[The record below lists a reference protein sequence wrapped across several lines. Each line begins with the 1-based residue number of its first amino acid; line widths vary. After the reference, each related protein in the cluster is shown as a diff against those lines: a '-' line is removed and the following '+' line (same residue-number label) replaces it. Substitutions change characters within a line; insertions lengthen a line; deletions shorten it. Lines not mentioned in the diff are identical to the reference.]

1 MLFVELLDLRTLL
14 LVLGLTILTMSI
26 TLLSAFLIDRDSDA
40 FQRRLLLFFSL
51 GLLLQGLSGMA
62 LGLRGIVPDWIS
74 ISVANPFLLFGLA
87 IQAGVIWRYF
97 YRRMP
102 WRAIVLFAGL
112 GSVAFNVAVIRPDG
126 YDLQHGTLIM
136 SLMNATLTLTC
147 AAIIAHNWRR
157 SSLPARGFAGVQLLI
172 GALFLLRAA
181 ESALTI
187 DHALFTPLAINQLT
201 ILATTLSIPVLTVLF
216 TLIIKEDV
224 DQALRTTSEHL
235 QALEEIEQ
243 QRIRIQELQIK
254 SSQHEMIAHMAR
266 GIAHDFNNLLGV
278 ISLDHDQLLE
288 RLNEQPD
295 QAELASLSADI
306 DSALRQ
312 AQAITAGLMSLG
324 SDELTP
330 TRPVDIRSVL
340 AGVDRI
346 VSRALPE
353 RIAFDVG
360 HDDCQLIGLTQPG
373 YLTAALIN
381 LCWNA
386 RDAMTDGGVL
396 KIHARQLSAGTLP
409 EPVIGSFVSRPVI
422 AITVEDSGQGI
433 PADILPDLFKPTFST
448 KTNNRGHGL
457 GLFMVAQ
464 FAKRTGAAI
473 CVESTAGAGTRFII
487 AIPTPPD
494 PLDTEAV

>member
-26 TLLSAFLIDRDSDA
+26 TLLSVFLIDRDSDA

-51 GLLLQGLSGMA
+51 GLLLQGLSGVT

-74 ISVANPFLLFGLA
+74 ISVANPVLLFGLA
-87 IQAGVIWRYF
+87 IQAGVIWCYF

-102 WRAIVLFAGL
+102 WGAIVLFAGL
-112 GSVAFNVAVIRPDG
+112 GSVALDVTVIRPDG
-126 YDLQHGTLIM
+126 DDLQHGTLIM

-147 AAIIAHNWRR
+147 TAIIAHNWRR
-157 SSLPARGFAGVQLLI
+157 SSLPARGFAGVQLLV
-172 GALFLLRAA
+172 GALFLLRA
-181 ESALTI
+181 I
-187 DHALFTPLAINQLT
+187 DHALFTSLAINQLT
-201 ILATTLSIPVLTVLF
+201 LLAITLSIPVLTVLF

-266 GIAHDFNNLLGV
+266 GVAHDFNNLLSV

-360 HDDCQLIGLTQPG
+360 HDDGQLVGLTQPG

-396 KIHARQLSAGTLP
+396 KIHARPLSAEALP
-409 EPVIGSFVSRPVI
+409 EPVIGSFVNRPVI

-433 PADILPDLFKPTFST
+433 PADILPELFKPTFST

-464 FAKRTGAAI
+464 FAKRTGATI